1 MPASPQS
8 ADVAVAPTRN
18 RLRPLLTRLGDGLVA
33 WLDAAGN
40 RPTEEEAGAP
50 CGAARAVRSAG
61 YAALEVP
68 TYRRRGLTIP
78 GIDPPPQAG
87 AASR

>member
-1 MPASPQS
+1 MPASPPS
-8 ADVAVAPTRN
+8 ADVAVAPTRT

-40 RPTEEEAGAP
+40 RAVEEEPGAP
-50 CGAARAVRSAG
+50 VGAARAVCRAG

-68 TYRRRGLTIP
+68 TYRRRGLIIP

-87 AASR
+87 AAPR